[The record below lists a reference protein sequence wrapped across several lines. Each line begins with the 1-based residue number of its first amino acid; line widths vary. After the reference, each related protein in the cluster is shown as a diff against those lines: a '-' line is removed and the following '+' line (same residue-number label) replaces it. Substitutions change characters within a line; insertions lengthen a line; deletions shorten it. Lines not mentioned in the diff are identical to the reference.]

1 MKISSIL
8 RDLLAFRA
16 GRSDMGD
23 AAWDDDPYAHPEICA
38 MTERERADLPPVHM
52 DVASHGVRA
61 SLAACS

>member
-16 GRSDMGD
+16 GHADMCD
-23 AAWDDDPYAHPEICA
+23 AWVDDPYAHPDIDA
-38 MTERERADLPPVHM
+38 MSERERADLPPVHM
-52 DVASHGVRA
+52 DDASHGVRA